1 MQTNYCQLVVKIALC
16 GKMRSGKDT
25 VANFLCENHGFKG
38 FRFSEGI
45 WDTIRLL
52 FPHIYARQEKPRKLL
67 QDIGQKLREVAPD
80 VWVNYTFNKIE
91 EVGANRVVVTDLRQP
106 NEYHALKEQG
116 FFIVRVSAEDG
127 IRLNRIL
134 TENDNFDIQDL
145 YHETERHVDGFN
157 VDFEIQNKGTIEELL
172 QQSQEAFEEAVL
184 YAKGG
189 KQGGENNGCCFN

>member
-1 MQTNYCQLVVKIALC
+1 LGTLNGQLVVKIALC

-25 VANFLCENHGFKG
+25 VANFLREKHKFTG

-45 WDTIRLL
+45 WETIRLL
-52 FPHIYARQEKPRKLL
+52 YPQIYAKRHKEKPRKLL
-67 QDIGQKLREVAPD
+67 QDIGQKLREVDPNI
-80 VWVNYTFNKIE
+80 WVNYTLQQIE
-91 EVGANRVVVTDLRQP
+91 EVGEIRVVVTDLRQP
-106 NEYHALKEQG
+106 NEYLALKEQG

-134 TENDNFDIQDL
+134 AENDNFDIQDL

-157 VDFEIQNKGTIEELL
+157 VDFEIKNNGTIEELL
-172 QQSQEAFEEAVL
+172 QQSQAAFEEAVL

-189 KQGGENNGCCFN
+189 KQGGRK

>member
-1 MQTNYCQLVVKIALC
+1 LGTFNGQLVVKIALC

-25 VANFLCENHGFKG
+25 VANFLREQHKFTG

-45 WDTIRLL
+45 WETICLL
-52 FPHIYARQEKPRKLL
+52 YPHIYASKEKPRKLL
-67 QDIGQKLREVAPD
+67 QDIGQKLREVDPNI
-80 VWVNYTFNKIE
+80 WVNYTLQQIE

-106 NEYHALKEQG
+106 NEFNVLKEQG

-134 TENDNFDIQDL
+134 AENDNFDIQDL

-157 VDFEIQNKGTIEELL
+157 VDFEIQNNGTIEELL
-172 QQSQEAFEEAVL
+172 QKSQAAFEEAVL

-189 KQGGENNGCCFN
+189 KQGGRK